1 MPENKIEMDSI
12 AFFTIE
18 TGGKKDISLLPPL

>member
-1 MPENKIEMDSI
+1 MDSI

-18 TGGKKDISLLPPL
+18 TGGQRDDTLTNQKAAW